1 MDGGPCY
8 LGLMF
13 NLGFSELI
21 LLGVIALIFIG
32 PDQLPDL
39 ARTLGRL
46 LNEFK
51 RASSDFQSSLTDTF
65 KEDFTVRLEES
76 RKKDEPVSTAE
87 GPEAIREPMDLGPKI
102 EHEPEAEPKEKPP
115 RGDGQS

>member
-1 MDGGPCY
+1 
-8 LGLMF
+8 MF

-32 PDQLPDL
+32 PDQLPEM

-51 RASSDFQSSLTDTF
+51 RASTDFQSSLTDTF
-65 KEDFTVRLEES
+65 KDDLTQRIEDS
-76 RKKDEPVSTAE
+76 RKDEKANELISTAE
-87 GPEAIREPMDLGPKI
+87 GPEAIKSPMDLGPKI
-102 EHEPEAEPKEKPP
+102 EHDEPPVKLP

>member
-1 MDGGPCY
+1 
-8 LGLMF
+8 MF

-32 PDQLPDL
+32 PDQLPEL

-51 RASSDFQSSLTDTF
+51 RASSDFQSSLTDPI
-65 KEDFTVRLEES
+65 KDDFASRIEES
-76 RKKDEPVSTAE
+76 RKQEILDEPVSTAE
-87 GPEAIREPMDLGPKI
+87 GPEAIKSPMDLGPKI
-102 EHEPEAEPKEKPP
+102 ELEEPPVKLP
-115 RGDGQS
+115 RGDGQT